1 MTDDP
6 RDEAR
11 EQSAPDDS
19 PEATPKSDSGTGS
32 EAARPRKRK
41 PRRKKRP
48 MAGSSSVTATST
60 RHQARILALQ
70 ALYEHDLTGHDDADI
85 SVRLREDED
94 VPPIVRDYAT
104 TVFAGVL
111 RHIEPIDARI
121 GEAAPAFPVGQLA
134 AIDRN
139 VLRIAIYELMEQRK
153 TVPVGVAINEAIELA
168 KNYGSENSGR
178 FVHGVLGTVSR
189 KLPDGETPGGGA

>member
-1 MTDDP
+1 MTDDH

-11 EQSAPDDS
+11 EQPAPDDS
-19 PEATPKSDSGTGS
+19 PEPTRQSDSGKETGTPR
-32 EAARPRKRK
+32 ARKRK

-60 RHQARILALQ
+60 RHQSRILALQ
-70 ALYEHDLTGHDDADI
+70 ALYEHDLTGHDDTDI
-85 SVRLREDED
+85 SVRLREDDD
-94 VPPIVRDYAT
+94 VPPVVRDYAA
-104 TVFAGVL
+104 TVFTGVL
-111 RHIEPIDARI
+111 RQIEPIDAYI

-139 VLRIAIYELMEQRK
+139 VLRIAIYELLEQRR
-153 TVPVGVAINEAIELA
+153 TVPLRVAINEAIELA

-189 KLPDGETPGGGA
+189 KLPDGEAPEGGA

>member
-11 EQSAPDDS
+11 EQSTPDDS
-19 PEATPKSDSGTGS
+19 QEPTPTSDGDQQPEKPRT
-32 EAARPRKRK
+32 RKRK
-41 PRRKKRP
+41 SRRKKRP
-48 MAGSSSVTATST
+48 MAGSSAVTATST
-60 RHQARILALQ
+60 RHQSRILALQ
-70 ALYEHDLTGHDDADI
+70 ALYEHDLTGHDDDDI
-85 SVRLREDED
+85 SVRLREDDD
-94 VPPIVRDYAT
+94 VPPIVREYAA
-104 TVFAGVL
+104 TVFSGVL
-111 RHIEPIDARI
+111 QHLEPIDAHI

-153 TVPVGVAINEAIELA
+153 TVPVKVAINEAIELA

-189 KLPDGETPGGGA
+189 KLPDGEGPKSET

>member
-6 RDEAR
+6 RDEAM
-11 EQSAPDDS
+11 EQPAPADS
-19 PEATPKSDSGTGS
+19 PEPTRESDSKRDQPRS
-32 EAARPRKRK
+32 RKRK
-41 PRRKKRP
+41 SRRKKRP
-48 MAGSSSVTATST
+48 MAGTSSVTATST

-94 VPPIVRDYAT
+94 VPPVVRDYAA
-104 TVFAGVL
+104 TVFTGVL
-111 RHIEPIDARI
+111 RHIEPIDTHI

-139 VLRIAIYELMEQRK
+139 VLRIAIYELLEQRK
-153 TVPVGVAINEAIELA
+153 TVPVRVAINEAIELA

-189 KLPDGETPGGGA
+189 KLPDGQARENGA

>member
-11 EQSAPDDS
+11 EHSAPDDS
-19 PEATPKSDSGTGS
+19 QESTPTSDGAPQPEKPRS
-32 EAARPRKRK
+32 RKRK
-41 PRRKKRP
+41 SRRKKRP
-48 MAGSSSVTATST
+48 MAGTSAVTATST
-60 RHQARILALQ
+60 RHQSRILALQ
-70 ALYEHDLTGHDDADI
+70 ALYEHDLTGHDDDDI
-85 SVRLREDED
+85 RVRLREDDD
-94 VPPIVRDYAT
+94 VPPIVREYAA
-104 TVFAGVL
+104 TVFSGVL
-111 RHIEPIDARI
+111 QHLEPIDAHI

-153 TVPVGVAINEAIELA
+153 TVPVKVAINEAIELA

-189 KLPDGETPGGGA
+189 KLTDGEGPKSET